1 MLPRFD
7 LYQPKTL
14 PEALG
19 LLSETGGNVR
29 PFAGGTNLIPDLRG
43 GREQARKFVS
53 LAGLDDLRFTRFA
66 NGHVEIGSL
75 TTVSDLHR
83 SHEVLRNAPAL
94 HASAKAFAGHMVRC
108 AATIAG
114 NICYGSPS
122 ADLLPPLLSL
132 DANVTLAS
140 AAGLRILPLSRFN
153 LGYKQTALKPG
164 ELMTQISWPQ
174 PARGTVQLFYK
185 LGLRKGDAISVIS
198 AAVSLTLKQMVC
210 THARIA
216 LGSVAATVVRAE
228 RAEAL
233 LLGRELNEKLIGEAA
248 ELAAD
253 ASAPIDDLRA
263 SKEYRLHTARV
274 LVRRLL
280 RQAAEGPGEAGST
293 RRSTEG

>member
-7 LYQPKTL
+7 SYQPTTL

-19 LLSETGGNVR
+19 LLPDTGGNRR
-29 PFAGGTNLIPDLRG
+29 PFAGGMNLIPDLRS
-43 GREQARKFVS
+43 GRQQARQCVS

-66 NGHVEIGSL
+66 NGRVEIGSL

-94 HASAKAFAGHMVRC
+94 HASATAFAGHMVRC
-108 AATIAG
+108 TATIAG

-164 ELMTQISWPQ
+164 EMMTQISWPQ
-174 PARGTVQLFYK
+174 PARGTVQLIYK
-185 LGLRKGDAISVIS
+185 WGLRKGDAISVIS
-198 AAVSLTLKQMVC
+198 AAVSLGVRGVGVR
-210 THARIA
+210 HAV
-216 LGSVAATVVRAE
+216 S
-228 RAEAL
+228 
-233 LLGRELNEKLIGEAA
+233 
-248 ELAAD
+248 
-253 ASAPIDDLRA
+253 S
-263 SKEYRLHTARV
+263 SC
-274 LVRRLL
+274 
-280 RQAAEGPGEAGST
+280 
-293 RRSTEG
+293 